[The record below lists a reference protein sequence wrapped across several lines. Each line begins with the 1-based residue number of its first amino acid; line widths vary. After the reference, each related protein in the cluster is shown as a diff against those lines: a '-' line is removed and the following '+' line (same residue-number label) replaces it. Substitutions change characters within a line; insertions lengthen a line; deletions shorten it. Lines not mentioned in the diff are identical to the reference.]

1 MPQFIQTL
9 IQPWNYKLLL
19 GCALGGSILFAP
31 AAMAIKAKKPAKATA
46 PTHTT
51 GGGVRGGCSGNDP
64 IGLTALAPIGHV
76 GQTTSTR
83 PTLTWFSPN
92 PALPTKVMLHRLGD
106 PSETAIS
113 TQGVIVDRD
122 RPGIMQLKVPQ
133 ELELNQVYAWRVVV
147 DCPSKNSA
155 YNASQLVAIAEIKVV
170 KPTADLQT
178 RLNKISGLKKAELYA
193 EEGFWYDAWAET
205 LGLPSKAPAKET
217 TQALLNDLIEM
228 ESSTLQDL
236 AEKAVN
242 CVENPLEQVCQQQS
256 DLRQQVDHLS
266 AMLKVK

>member
-1 MPQFIQTL
+1 MSQFIQIL
-9 IQPWNYKLLL
+9 IQPWNYKLWL
-19 GCALGGSILFAP
+19 GCALGCSILLAP
-31 AAMAIKAKKPAKATA
+31 AAMAIKAKKPARATA

-64 IGLTALAPIGHV
+64 VGLTALAPIGHV

-113 TQGVIVDRD
+113 TQGLIVDRD

-133 ELELNQVYAWRVVV
+133 DLKVNQVYAWRVVV
-147 DCPSKNSA
+147 DCPSKDGA
-155 YNASQLVAIAEIKVV
+155 YNTSQLVAIAEIEVV
-170 KPTADLQT
+170 KPTAYLQT
-178 RLNKISGLKKAELYA
+178 RLDKTNGLKKAELYA
-193 EEGFWYDAWAET
+193 EEGFWYDTWAET
-205 LGLPSKAPAKET
+205 LGLAPKATAKET
-217 TQALLNDLIEM
+217 TESLLNDLIEM
-228 ESSTLQDL
+228 ERSTLQNL

-242 CVENPLEQVCQQQS
+242 CVENPLEGICQQQT
-256 DLRQQVDHLS
+256 DVHQQIDHLS